1 MRVLISCVGSAG
13 DLNPFLAIGQVL
25 AQRGHQV
32 EVITSPVF
40 VERVVAADLA
50 HLPFGT
56 TAQYERIVQQ
66 AALWHPR
73 RSFALMWR
81 EMQPQLEAAHA
92 ALVARID
99 PGRTVL
105 VGSTLAWHVR
115 LAQETHAVP
124 ALTVHLSPVCIF
136 SGLAP
141 ARLPGLFDLRG
152 WPPGWVR
159 TVQAGVLF
167 TQTPQL
173 FVLDDATLAPHK
185 TALQDKQE
193 SFAASP
199 VE

>member
-32 EVITSPVF
+32 EVMTSPVF
-40 VERVVAADLA
+40 VERVVAAGLA